1 MDESS
6 INLLWIIIC
15 AVLVFIMQ
23 AGFLCLET
31 GLTRSK
37 NNINVAIKNLADF
50 GISTFLFWM
59 IGFGLMFGTSSGGF
73 AGTDLFAVEFSQS
86 LSVGAFFLF
95 QVMFCGTAVTILSGG
110 VAERLQFNAY
120 LLITVLV
127 SALIYPLFG
136 HWSWAGAHA
145 GETLGFLN
153 RLGFVDF
160 AGSSV
165 VHSVGGWVTLATL
178 LIIGSREGRFDE
190 DGNSNP
196 IPASS
201 LPMTALGTILLYI
214 GWLGFNGGS
223 LYMFNNDVSRVILNT
238 LLAGSVGLVVALIS
252 SQLVYGKTKPGLL
265 LNGVLAGL
273 VSITAAAHAVGSV
286 QTALIATIG
295 TWSMMA
301 GESLLERYRIDDAVG
316 AIPVHLAAGIWG
328 TLAVGIFADLEILGT
343 GLTRVQQIN
352 IQLLGIVVCGLW
364 AGLVTYLILKQL
376 DRWIPLRVSR
386 ADEMIG
392 LNISEHNASS
402 EMLVMFNVM
411 DAQSKTGDLSLRV
424 PEEPFTIVGQIA
436 RKYNEVMESLEAVT
450 TQARTIITNAT
461 EGIVSFHPD
470 TLLISSANPA
480 ALNLIGMPAD
490 SVIGQPITKF
500 FQNESQ
506 TEPNTFNELDV
517 VSLMQEGHGGQQLHE
532 VEAGIEEIGLT
543 PVELSLSEAKTA
555 EKTSYTGIFR
565 DITDRREK
573 ILAQAREKAAEAAS
587 EAKSTFLASMSHEI
601 RTPLNAIIGLGEL
614 LLESKLDH
622 EQQDFL
628 RIINNSGESL
638 LVIINEILDFSKIE
652 AGKLDLESHP
662 LNLLESVEDTLDL
675 LAAKANDKG
684 VELGYYV
691 DQLPTTM
698 YEGDVTRIKQVLI
711 NLVGNAIKFTAE
723 GGVVVNLTHNP
734 LEDGFVELCF
744 EVKDS
749 GIGIPKDRLETLFEA
764 FTQAD
769 QSTTRKYGGTGLGLT
784 ISRKLAELM
793 GGEMWVES
801 EVGQGSSFFFTIV
814 LKQIPTVSK
823 KMESTASL
831 IGKQILVVDDNEI
844 NLLILERALT
854 DWGMEV
860 TTIDSPF
867 DAIELLNGDI
877 KIDMCL
883 IDMFMPDIDGIGLAK
898 EIQKIPAR
906 SNVPMALLTSVG
918 ELAGPEVRRLFTYSM
933 SKPIKLSQL
942 FTLLD
947 SHFLGNQLEIPIIE
961 EPLKP
966 VKSRPKLKILLVDD
980 NKVNQKVGQR
990 MLNRIGQ
997 DAELASDGLEAIDL
1011 VLNNRYD
1018 LVLMDVQMPG
1028 MGGVEATG
1036 EIRKGALAEDQPWI
1050 VALTA
1055 NAMTGDREKYMQAGM
1070 DEYLSK
1076 PLRIDSLEEMIDLV
1090 IQKGTKATAVSL
1102 LDDPNPKS

>member
-59 IGFGLMFGTSSGGF
+59 IGFGLMFGKTSGGWI
-73 AGTDLFAVEFSQS
+73 GTDLFAVEFSQS
-86 LSVGAFFLF
+86 LSIGAFFLF

-110 VAERLQFNAY
+110 VAERLQFNGY
-120 LLITVLV
+120 LLISVLV
-127 SALIYPLFG
+127 SALIYPVFG
-136 HWSWAGAHA
+136 HWSWAGADS
-145 GETLGFLN
+145 GEALGFLN

-160 AGSSV
+160 AGSTV
-165 VHSVGGWVTLATL
+165 VHGVGGWVTLATL
-178 LIIGSREGRFDE
+178 LVIGSREGRFSKNGE
-190 DGNSNP
+190 SKE

-201 LPMTALGTILLYI
+201 LPTAGLGTILLYI

-223 LYMFNNDVSRVILNT
+223 LYLFNDDVSRVILNT
-238 LLAGSVGLVVALIS
+238 LLAGSVGLVVALVT
-252 SQLVYGKTKPGLL
+252 SQLVYGKTKPSLL
-265 LNGVLAGL
+265 LNGILAGL
-273 VSITAAAHAVGSV
+273 VAITAAAHAVGSL
-286 QTALIATIG
+286 QTAIIAAVG
-295 TWSMMA
+295 SWVMMLA
-301 GESLLERYRIDDAVG
+301 ENLLEKYKIDDAVG
-316 AIPVHLAAGIWG
+316 AIPVHLAAGVWG

-343 GLTRVQQIN
+343 GLTRLQQFN
-352 IQLLGIVVCGLW
+352 VQLLGVVVCGLW
-364 AGLVTYLILKQL
+364 AGLVTYIILKQI
-376 DRWIPLRVSR
+376 DRFIPLRVSR
-386 ADEMIG
+386 DDEMIG

-402 EMLVMFNVM
+402 ELLVMFNVM

-436 RKYNEVMESLEAVT
+436 HKYNEVMENLEEVT

-461 EGIVSFHPD
+461 EGIVSFHPE
-470 TLLISSANPA
+470 THLITTANPA
-480 ALNLIGMPAD
+480 ALGLIGKPAD
-490 SVIGQPITKF
+490 SVIGQPIGMF
-500 FQNESQ
+500 FKNESQ
-506 TEPNTFNELDV
+506 SDSDSFVELDV
-517 VSLMQEGHGGQQLHE
+517 VSLLHEEELNQLHE
-532 VEAGIEEIGLT
+532 VEAGVEDDDLT
-543 PVELSLSEAKTA
+543 PVELALSVAQTA
-555 EKTSYTGIFR
+555 EKSFYTGIFR

-573 ILAQAREKAAEAAS
+573 IQAQAREKAAEAAS

-652 AGKLDLESHP
+652 ARKLDLESHP
-662 LNLLESVEDTLDL
+662 LNLIESVEDTLDL
-675 LAAKANDKG
+675 LAAKANDKEI
-684 VELGYYV
+684 ELAYYA
-691 DQLPTTM
+691 DELPTTM
-698 YEGDVTRIKQVLI
+698 FDGDVTRIKQVLI
-711 NLVGNAIKFTAE
+711 NLIGNAIKFTAE
-723 GGVVVNLTHNP
+723 GGVVVYLTHKI
-734 LEDGFVELCF
+734 LEDDLVEIQF

-749 GIGIPKDRLETLFEA
+749 GIGIPEDRLATLFEA

-793 GGEMWVES
+793 GGQMWVES
-801 EVGQGSSFFFTIV
+801 TVGEGSSFFFTIV
-814 LKQIPTVSK
+814 LKPIPTKSQQK
-823 KMESTASL
+823 GNTASL
-831 IGKQILVVDDNEI
+831 IGQRVLVVDDNDI
-844 NLLILERALT
+844 NRLILERALT

-860 TTIDSPF
+860 HSIDTPEE
-867 DAIELLNGDI
+867 AIEFLKTNEE
-877 KIDMCL
+877 IDFCL
-883 IDMFMPDIDGIGLAK
+883 VDMFMPNIDGIGLAK
-898 EIQKIPAR
+898 EIRKIPDR
-906 SNVPMALLTSVG
+906 ERLPMALLTSVG
-918 ELAGPEVRRLFTYSM
+918 ELAGPEVKRLFAYSM

-947 SHFLGNQLEIPIIE
+947 SHFLGTDVPVPVIE
-961 EPLKP
+961 TP
-966 VKSRPKLKILLVDD
+966 VVPTETRPELKILLVDD

-990 MLNRIGQ
+990 MLNRLGLE
-997 DAELASDGLEAIDL
+997 AELASDGLEAVEL
-1011 VLNNRYD
+1011 ANENRYD
-1018 LVLMDVQMPG
+1018 LILMDVQMPG

-1036 EIRKGALAEDQPWI
+1036 EIRSAVANEDQPWI

-1055 NAMTGDREKYMQAGM
+1055 NAMTGDREKYIKAGM

-1076 PLRIDSLEEMIDLV
+1076 PLRIDSLEEMIDL
-1090 IQKGTKATAVSL
+1090 IIEKGTKAKAITLS
-1102 LDDPNPKS
+1102 DSQIRED